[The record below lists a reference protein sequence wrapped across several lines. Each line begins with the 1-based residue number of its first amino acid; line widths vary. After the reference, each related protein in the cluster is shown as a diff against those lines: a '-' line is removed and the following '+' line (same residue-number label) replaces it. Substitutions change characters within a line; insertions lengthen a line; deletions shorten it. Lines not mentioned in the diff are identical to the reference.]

1 MDVAAL
7 NYEKGPAFKV
17 RNDPRVT
24 RVGAFLRRFSI
35 DELPQFFNVLR
46 GEMSLVGPR
55 PLFSFEIGRI
65 DDPAIRRRFSVK
77 PGITGLW
84 QIGDR
89 GEATFE
95 KRLKLDIEYIDNW
108 SIWLDVLILLKTPWA
123 VLGAR
128 TS

>member
-1 MDVAAL
+1 VAAL
-7 NYEKGPAFKV
+7 NYESGPAFKIK
-17 RNDPRVT
+17 NDPRVT
-24 RVGAFLRRFSI
+24 RVGAFLRRYSL

-55 PLFSFEIGRI
+55 PLFAYEIDRI
-65 DDPAIRRRFSVK
+65 EDPTVKRRFSVK

-89 GEATFE
+89 GNVTFE
-95 KRLKLDIEYIDNW
+95 ERLRLDMEYIDSWNL
-108 SIWLDVLILLKTPWA
+108 WLDIKILLKTPLA